1 MTKTQVWLA
10 AFVLLFAVLFI
21 IGRITK
27 KEDAET
33 GMRQSMPAAGQ
44 PEQAAEAPQILRRL
58 ACTNCHGADLR
69 GTAMAPALLGLK
81 ASWDREGLINYLRN
95 PSAYSSSEKFKI
107 YKEKYRNIVMPAY
120 NSTDVKELGKIADY
134 LLGLQ

>member
-21 IGRITK
+21 IGRLTK

-33 GMRQSMPAAGQ
+33 GMRQSMSSAEQ
-44 PEQAAEAPQILRRL
+44 PVEAPQLIDRL
-58 ACTNCHGADLR
+58 ACTKCHGSDLR